1 MMNRLIIIL
10 IFVPILFFI
19 FIKGNY
25 SLLLFCE
32 VVSIFSVY
40 EFYKNVK
47 IKSKSVYLI
56 YGCLISALIPILVF
70 YNILS
75 ISRNSYISI
84 SFNCYYTSIYRTI
97 LHDTEQL
104 SIYIFRYSIYTNPIF
119 IYIKIIQF

>member
-40 EFYKNVK
+40 EFYKML
-47 IKSKSVYLI
+47 KSRAK
-56 YGCLISALIPILVF
+56 A
-70 YNILS
+70 
-75 ISRNSYISI
+75 
-84 SFNCYYTSIYRTI
+84 
-97 LHDTEQL
+97 
-104 SIYIFRYSIYTNPIF
+104 F
-119 IYIKIIQF
+119 I